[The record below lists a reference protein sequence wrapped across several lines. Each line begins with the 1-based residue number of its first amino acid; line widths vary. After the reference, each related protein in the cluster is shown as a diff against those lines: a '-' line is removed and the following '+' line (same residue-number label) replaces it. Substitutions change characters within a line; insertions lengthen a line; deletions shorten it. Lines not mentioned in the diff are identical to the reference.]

1 MLKKS
6 SLVMFVVILVLTA
19 SFPGLSHA
27 QDNPPTAESLLGF
40 TTGVLGDEGEVYYS
54 VILGSGPN
62 ALIDLTVTAT
72 LPAGATF
79 VEVFWTPEA
88 ATFVGETDGVVSWT
102 LPELAAD
109 TVIGPFTVTVTFDE
123 AEANIPTN
131 IPAFV
136 THADGTLELL
146 AVEGILEPFE
156 TSGVLDIEEVGTG
169 VELAKV
175 GDTNIFV
182 FAPPNAFDRPVSL
195 HFELLPAADPTNVPS
210 EIEGYWWCTSVQI
223 TIEPAEAVSLLPI
236 QILLPNR
243 RTLTPGMSLSD
254 FAKRLD
260 SEWQVFGLAGNMSL
274 APSGGFAKPSLQT
287 PIPDATV
294 AGNGNHSIIAILIG
308 IAPTN
313 PTAQLLSRLID
324 GTSNTI
330 IGGTGVLEQ
339 DRKRGTSS
347 IADYILPD
355 GTIVLGD
362 LALTGVEWLVNRR

>member
-6 SLVMFVVILVLTA
+6 SLVLLVFVLLLTA

-27 QDNPPTAESLLGF
+27 QDTTPTVESLLGF
-40 TTGVLGDEGEVYYS
+40 TTGVLGEEGEVYYS
-54 VILGSGPN
+54 VILGSGPD
-62 ALIDLTVTAT
+62 ALTDLTVTAT
-72 LPAGATF
+72 LPEGATF

-102 LPELAAD
+102 LPELTAD
-109 TVIGPFTVTVTFDE
+109 TVIGPFTVTVTFEETE
-123 AEANIPTN
+123 ADIPTN

-175 GDTNIFV
+175 GDTNMFV

-195 HFELLPAADPTNVPS
+195 HFELLPADPTNVPS
-210 EIEGYWWCTSVQI
+210 EIQGYWWCTTVQI

-236 QILLPNR
+236 QIFLPNR
-243 RTLTPGMSLSD
+243 RTLTPGMPLSD
-254 FAKRLD
+254 YARRLD

-274 APSGGFAKPSLQT
+274 APSGGFAKPNLQT

-308 IAPTN
+308 ISPTN
-313 PTAQLLSRLID
+313 PTARLLSRLID

-347 IADYILPD
+347 TSALQSEDGKSTLGIMVIAVMNP
-355 GTIVLGD
+355 
-362 LALTGVEWLVNRR
+362 

>member
-1 MLKKS
+1 MLKKLM
-6 SLVMFVVILVLTA
+6 LVLLTA
-19 SFPGLSHA
+19 SLLLVASFPTHA
-27 QDNPPTAESLLGF
+27 QDTTPTVESLLGF

-54 VILGSGPN
+54 VILGSGPD
-62 ALIDLTVTAT
+62 ALTDLTVTAT
-72 LPAGATF
+72 LPEGATF

-88 ATFVGETDGVVSWT
+88 ATFIGEDAGTVSWT

-109 TVIGPFTVTVTFDE
+109 TIIGPFTVTVTFEE

-136 THADGTLELL
+136 THAEGTLELL

-156 TSGVLDIEEVGTG
+156 TTGVLDIEEVGTG

-195 HFELLPAADPTNVPS
+195 RFELLPAGDPTNVPS

-223 TIEPAEAVSLLPI
+223 TVEPAEAVSLLPI
-236 QILLPNR
+236 QIFLPNR
-243 RTLTPGMSLSD
+243 RTLTPGMPLSD

-274 APSGGFAKPSLQT
+274 APSDGFAKPNLQT

-308 IAPTN
+308 IAPIN

-330 IGGTGVLEQ
+330 VGGTGVLEQ

-347 IADYILPD
+347 TSALRAEDGKSTLGIMVIALSH
-355 GTIVLGD
+355 
-362 LALTGVEWLVNRR
+362 E

>member
-1 MLKKS
+1 MLKRS
-6 SLVMFVVILVLTA
+6 SLILLVVILLLTV

-27 QDNPPTAESLLGF
+27 QDTTPTVESLLGF
-40 TTGVLGDEGEVYYS
+40 TTGVLGEGGEVYYS

-62 ALIDLTVTAT
+62 ALTDLTVTAT

-88 ATFVGETDGVVSWT
+88 ATFVGEDAGTVSWT

-109 TVIGPFTVTVTFDE
+109 TVIGPFTVTVTFEE
-123 AEANIPTN
+123 AEANIPAN

-146 AVEGILEPFE
+146 AVEGILEPLE

-195 HFELLPAADPTNVPS
+195 HFELLPAGDPTNVPS

-223 TIEPAEAVSLLPI
+223 TVEPAEAVSLLPI
-236 QILLPNR
+236 QIFLPNR
-243 RTLTPGMSLSD
+243 RTLTPGMPLSD
-254 FAKRLD
+254 FARRLD
-260 SEWQVFGLAGNMSL
+260 SEWQVFGLADNMSL
-274 APSGGFAKPSLQT
+274 APSGAFAKPNFQV
-287 PIPDATV
+287 PQPNATV
-294 AGNGNHSIIAILIG
+294 AGDGNHSIIAILIG
-308 IAPTN
+308 RTPRDVSN
-313 PTAQLLSRLID
+313 LLTEKVLD

-330 IGGTGVLEQ
+330 VGGTGVLEQ

-347 IADYILPD
+347 IDALKFGD
-355 GTIVLGD
+355 GSVRF
-362 LALTGVEWLVNRR
+362 GVIAVSHE